1 MEERDATEGETEQ
14 WTADDLEPSRSA
26 KPESEPEEIGEQ
38 TSEWVITPPPE
49 VADQEEPARAKPKTR
64 KPKPKPRAKPAES
77 EPQAESEAEREVA
90 ELRARVAELE
100 AALASAQARAEQV
113 VRAEPAE
120 EPVRPVEA
128 PVGRARP
135 TADGPADINA
145 AGYEDLRELGLSVAE
160 SARLIAIRDVRGGIR
175 SLDELDDVGDLPA
188 ERLTELKSRLRV

>member
-14 WTADDLEPSRSA
+14 WTADDLEPSKSA
-26 KPESEPEEIGEQ
+26 MPESEPEEIGEQ

-49 VADQEEPARAKPKTR
+49 VADQEEPAPAKPKTR
-64 KPKPKPRAKPAES
+64 KPKPRPRAKPAES
-77 EPQAESEAEREVA
+77 EPQAEPEAEREMA

-113 VRAEPAE
+113 VKAEQAE

-128 PVGRARP
+128 PVARARP

-160 SARLIAIRDVRGGIR
+160 SARLIAVRDVRGGIR